1 MGAAAEGADGLK
13 KIWAWGRTLFFQY
26 KEPLLYLF
34 FGGLTTLINIAVYTV
49 LADLLGVYY
58 LTANAAAWVLSVLF
72 AYLTNRRFVFESRS
86 RGAAA
91 VLRELALFTGCRLLS
106 GAFDMGCMYLCVDL
120 IRLPGLAAKIL
131 SNVLVVILN
140 YLFSK
145 FLIFRGRQKDAL

>member
-1 MGAAAEGADGLK
+1 MK
-13 KIWAWGRTLFFQY
+13 KVWEWGRALFLRY
-26 KEPLLYLF
+26 REPLLYLF
-34 FGGLTTLINIAVYTV
+34 FGGLTTLVNIAAYAA
-49 LADLLGVYY
+49 LADWLGIYY

-91 VLRELALFTGCRLLS
+91 VLRELALFVGCRLLS

-120 IRLPGLAAKIL
+120 IRLPGLAAKLL
-131 SNVLVVILN
+131 SNILVVILN

-145 FLIFRGRQKDAL
+145 FLIFRGKRT